1 MENLQIS
8 QKIGVWT
15 KRLHN
20 AIPYLI
26 QTLGIYIFFLGIVS
40 AIVGRT
46 LLHFGD
52 PASIFIG
59 IFMFQTGNG
68 LKSRTRMS
76 WYLTIFLIA
85 ASFFAM
91 YTRGFR
97 RLYFDIIGIGFNVL
111 VLYLLLKYRKE
122 YIFPSRLNLPVEG
135 KLALAAISIAAIYGV
150 AGTILLGEEFNPP
163 VRDIDTAIYYTFS
176 TLTTMGIGDIL
187 PVTNMS
193 RLFTV
198 SVGVLG
204 IASFLGAMTTFLG
217 YAAERRIKE
226 VTNVMAKMEFIGLG
240 DHTIVCGYTPIISD
254 FLRSL
259 KSLNMPIV
267 AIVQDNEISNILENE
282 GYIVFHEEADNI
294 DVLLRAGLKKAKQ
307 VYLCSNDD
315 AYNLMIA
322 LTIQKFKKRDGLNCK
337 ITTFVNSSKNSEKFE
352 DFCDEIID
360 ISEVLNDYML
370 KSKGFRQ

>member
-1 MENLQIS
+1 M
-8 QKIGVWT
+8 WA

-26 QTLGIYIFFLGIVS
+26 QTLGIYVLFLGIVS
-40 AIVGRT
+40 AIAGRT

-59 IFMFQTGNG
+59 IFMIQTGNG
-68 LKSRTRMS
+68 LKSRTRVS

-97 RLYFDIIGIGFNVL
+97 RIYFDIIGTGFNIL

-135 KLALAAISIAAIYGV
+135 KLALTAISIAVIYGI
-150 AGTILLGEEFNPP
+150 AGTMILGEEFNPP
-163 VRDIDTAIYYTFS
+163 VRDVDTAIYYAFS
-176 TLTTMGIGDIL
+176 VLTTIGLGDIL
-187 PVTNMS
+187 PVTNAS

-198 SVGVLG
+198 SVAILG
-204 IASFLGAMTTFLG
+204 IASFLGGLTTFLG

-226 VTNVMAKMEFIGLG
+226 VTNVMEKMEFVGLG
-240 DHTIVCGYTPIISD
+240 DHTIVCGYTPVIYD
-254 FLRSL
+254 FLKSL
-259 KSLNMPIV
+259 KSLNIPIV
-267 AIVQDNEISNILENE
+267 AIVQDTEISNILESD
-282 GYIVFHEEADNI
+282 GYIVFREQADNI
-294 DVLLRAGLKKAKQ
+294 DILLRAGLKKAKQ
-307 VYLCSNDD
+307 VYLCSQDD
-315 AYNLMIA
+315 AYNMMIA
-322 LTIQKFKKRDGLNCK
+322 LTIQKFKRRNGLNCK
-337 ITTFVNSSKNSEKFE
+337 IATFVNSSKNSDKFE

-360 ISEVLNDYML
+360 VSKVINDYML
-370 KSKGFRQ
+370 KSKT

>member
-1 MENLQIS
+1 MNKAK
-8 QKIGVWT
+8 KIGVWT

-26 QTLGIYIFFLGIVS
+26 QILGIYVLFLGILS

-46 LLHFGD
+46 LLHLGD

-59 IFMFQTGNG
+59 IFMIQTGNG

-76 WYLTIFLIA
+76 WYLTLFLIS

-97 RLYFDIIGIGFNVL
+97 RLYFDIISICFNIL

-122 YIFPSRLNLPVEG
+122 YIFPSRLNLPAEG
-135 KLALAAISIAAIYGV
+135 KLALVAVSIVVIYGV
-150 AGTILLGEEFNPP
+150 VGTIILGEDFNPP
-163 VRDIDTAIYYTFS
+163 IRDVDTAVYYAFGV
-176 TLTTMGIGDIL
+176 LTTLGTGIL
-187 PVTNMS
+187 PVTNAS

-198 SVGVLG
+198 SVAMLG

-226 VTNVMAKMEFIGLG
+226 VVNVMEKMEFVGLG
-240 DHTIVCGYTPIISD
+240 DHTIVCGYTPVISD

-259 KSLNMPIV
+259 KSLNIPIV
-267 AIVQDNEISNILENE
+267 VIIQDKVVSNILENE

-307 VYLCSNDD
+307 IYICSQDD
-315 AYNLMIA
+315 SYNMMIA
-322 LTIQKFKKRDGLNCK
+322 LTIQKFKKREGLNCK
-337 ITTFVNSSKNSEKFE
+337 VTTFVNSTKNSEKFE
-352 DFCDEIID
+352 DFCDEIIN

-370 KSKGFRQ
+370 EKKGLGNDRR